1 MALDQHQGHQTLAAD
16 KVQWETLSE
25 DAITRA
31 LAENKR
37 VFIDVTADWCVTCKA
52 NKYNVLLNEEI
63 QNLLSEPDVVALRG
77 DWTKPSPEISA
88 FLQRRGQVAVP
99 FNQIY
104 GPNLTEGKILSTI
117 LDRESVVSIMTEA
130 KGAKK

>member
-1 MALDQHQGHQTLAAD
+1 
-16 KVQWETLSE
+16 
-25 DAITRA
+25 
-31 LAENKR
+31 
-37 VFIDVTADWCVTCKA
+37 
-52 NKYNVLLNEEI
+52 
-63 QNLLSEPDVVALRG
+63 VALRG

-117 LDRESVVSIMTEA
+117 LDRETLLSIMTEA
-130 KGAKK
+130 KGAEK